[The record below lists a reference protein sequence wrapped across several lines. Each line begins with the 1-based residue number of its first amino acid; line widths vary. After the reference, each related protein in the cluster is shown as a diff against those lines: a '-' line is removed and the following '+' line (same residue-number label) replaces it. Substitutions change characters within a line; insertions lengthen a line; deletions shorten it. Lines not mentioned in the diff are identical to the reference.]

1 MLSSFQGGFKMVR
14 KSDDGGFVWLKN
26 MKNGGGEE
34 KGNGRRVGCCEE
46 LKALM
51 REKSGSNKYKYPTD
65 FRLGAIFWKAIS

>member
-1 MLSSFQGGFKMVR
+1 
-14 KSDDGGFVWLKN
+14 